1 MNPYDI
7 AEEDMC
13 MWIVMNKLDVEKG
26 KIEAVTARF
35 QTTKGIESMD
45 GFIRMQVL
53 TDTSDE
59 TKDQV
64 VIMTTWRD
72 AASFEN
78 WRDSGA
84 YKHAHKKRDDGTSEV
99 KPIVLGNTVTQYEV
113 AIEHGA
119 STDDV

>member
-1 MNPYDI
+1 MSVYEF
-7 AEEDMC
+7 AEEDIL

-26 KIEAVTARF
+26 KVDAVKARF
-35 QTTKGIESMD
+35 QTTKGIETMD

-99 KPIVLGNTVTQYEV
+99 KPVVLGNTVTQYEV
-113 AIEHGA
+113 AIEHSA
-119 STDDV
+119 STNHV

>member
-1 MNPYDI
+1 MGVYEFV
-7 AEEDMC
+7 EEDIS

-26 KIEAVTARF
+26 KVDAVKARF

-53 TDTSDE
+53 TDTTDE

-99 KPIVLGNTVTQYEV
+99 KPVVLGNTVTQYEV
-113 AIEHGA
+113 AIEHIA
-119 STDDV
+119 STDHV